1 MKVEKKRR
9 WRRRG
14 GGEKEEVEKGKY
26 FWKYVMRGGGRE
38 IYENY
43 IVSSGFIEF

>member
-14 GGEKEEVEKGKY
+14 GGEKEEVEKGKFLEICY
-26 FWKYVMRGGGRE
+26 ERGGRE

-43 IVSSGFIEF
+43 IVSSGFIEI

>member
-14 GGEKEEVEKGKY
+14 GGEKEEVEKGKFLEICY
-26 FWKYVMRGGGRE
+26 ERGGGE
-38 IYENY
+38 KYMKI
-43 IVSSGFIEF
+43 I